1 MITVSIVLKTHYV
14 RFECSMCTFTEHI
27 WMFHDMCT
35 FMEHQVPREG
45 DVVNW
50 GKDFLVGYHIVDP
63 FHQPDHVPDPRHK
76 IINIIGQW

>member
-1 MITVSIVLKTHYV
+1 
-14 RFECSMCTFTEHI
+14 
-27 WMFHDMCT
+27 MFHDMCT

>member
-1 MITVSIVLKTHYV
+1 
-14 RFECSMCTFTEHI
+14 
-27 WMFHDMCT
+27 MFHDMCT

-76 IINIIGQW
+76 IIDIIGHCEKMVKLSVLNKSFVTFSVLGEFF